1 MAKKGLII
9 VGVAI
14 FVGVAFVLL
23 RTDPRSTSPAP
34 EASETPGVRHE
45 RPIEGP
51 SAPYDASRD
60 SEKDDDRNEEQIP
73 VDPSPSV
80 ILPPFDESDPFV
92 REQLERFSLPG
103 AWIEQDH
110 LLRRLAVFADNVTR
124 GDLSRRQLEF
134 AKPEGRFRVI
144 MKDGRLYGDPENAA
158 RFDFYLDRLESVD
171 PRVLA
176 ELLGMLGPLIDDA
189 LEELGSTTGASDV
202 IHAAIDRILEVP
214 IRIDALELVQR
225 NVLYEYVDPDLES
238 LPPLDKQLLR
248 LGPTN
253 FARLKAYLLTL
264 RTEI

>member
-1 MAKKGLII
+1 MGGRVDSSASSE
-9 VGVAI
+9 
-14 FVGVAFVLL
+14 
-23 RTDPRSTSPAP
+23 RPSPVHDA
-34 EASETPGVRHE
+34 AQNSETG
-45 RPIEGP
+45 
-51 SAPYDASRD
+51 
-60 SEKDDDRNEEQIP
+60 DDRNGEVIL
-73 VDPSPSV
+73 VDPVPSV
-80 ILPPFDESDPFV
+80 SLPSLAESDPFV
-92 REQLERFSLPG
+92 REQLEPFSLPE
-103 AWIEQDH
+103 AWIEQNH
-110 LLRRLAVFADNVTR
+110 LLRRLAVFADNVMR

-144 MKDGRLYGDPENAA
+144 MKDGRLYGDPNNAA

-171 PRVLA
+171 PLALA

-214 IRIDALELVQR
+214 IRMDALELVQR

-264 RTEI
+264 RAEF

>member
-1 MAKKGLII
+1 MAKKGLIV

-23 RTDPRSTSPAP
+23 RTGLTSPPPTALDTSGTR
-34 EASETPGVRHE
+34 SELQS
-45 RPIEGP
+45 EGP
-51 SAPYDASRD
+51 SPVHDVAQD
-60 SEKDDDRNEEQIP
+60 SETGGDRNDEVIL
-73 VDPSPSV
+73 VDPVPSV
-80 ILPPFDESDPFV
+80 RLPSLAESDPFV
-92 REQLERFSLPG
+92 REQLEPFSLPEE
-103 AWIEQDH
+103 WISQDH
-110 LLRRLAVFADNVTR
+110 LLRRLAVFADNVMR

-144 MKDGRLYGDPENAA
+144 MKDGRLYGDPNNAA

-171 PRVLA
+171 PLVLA

-214 IRIDALELVQR
+214 IRMDELELVQR

-264 RTEI
+264 RAEF